1 MEIIAQGVG
10 KQFGNEW
17 IIKNFNHHFEAH
29 KACVILGGNGSGKST
44 LLKIISGFMQP
55 GSGSIIYKHEQVE
68 IDKENIHREV
78 SYAAPYLELIEEFT
92 CLESILF
99 HQKFKP
105 FVNQLSATEV
115 LELSGLQHAAH
126 KELKVF
132 SSGMKQRL
140 KLTLAIL
147 SNCKVLLLD
156 EPCANLDA
164 KAIDWYQQMIETYAS
179 TKLMLV
185 CSNHLTYE
193 YEFCKEQINTETFK
207 SNNVIGE

>member
-1 MEIIAQGVG
+1 
-10 KQFGNEW
+10 
-17 IIKNFNHHFEAH
+17 
-29 KACVILGGNGSGKST
+29 
-44 LLKIISGFMQP
+44 
-55 GSGSIIYKHEQVE
+55 
-68 IDKENIHREV
+68 
-78 SYAAPYLELIEEFT
+78 
-92 CLESILF
+92 
-99 HQKFKP
+99 
-105 FVNQLSATEV
+105 V